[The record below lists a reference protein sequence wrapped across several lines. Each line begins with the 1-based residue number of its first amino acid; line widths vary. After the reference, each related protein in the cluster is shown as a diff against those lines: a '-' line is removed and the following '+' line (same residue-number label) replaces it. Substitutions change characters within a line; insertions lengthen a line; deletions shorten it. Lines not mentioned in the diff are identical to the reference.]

1 MQFLQSGLLNKA
13 GHKMGQANGAK
24 SKAQQRAAAAAAHQE
39 HQTNGTTTTGAG
51 GGGGAAS
58 SQNTSTAGGSS
69 SSGGGGGSSSGSTN
83 TANNTSQNPLVTV
96 LDPYKL
102 IPIQITLPPQGDA
115 ESRVLTIQLPGSV
128 IQNNQLGQ
136 MLTASVIQSIMN
148 LPPTLASS
156 VLQQHV
162 NTTLQ
167 NNALQS
173 EFYSNSIDAFE
184 TTFIQVGESECIQ
197 VGE

>member
-1 MQFLQSGLLNKA
+1 
-13 GHKMGQANGAK
+13 MGQANGAK

-69 SSGGGGGSSSGSTN
+69 ASGGGGGSSSGSTN

-184 TTFIQVGESECIQ
+184 TTFIQVGDECIK
-197 VGE
+197 VGGAMDKLSSRPLL